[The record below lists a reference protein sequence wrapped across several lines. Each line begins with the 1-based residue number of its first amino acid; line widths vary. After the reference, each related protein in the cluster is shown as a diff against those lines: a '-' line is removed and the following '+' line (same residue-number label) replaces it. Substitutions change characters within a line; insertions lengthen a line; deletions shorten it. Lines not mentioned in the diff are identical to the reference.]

1 MHQRKYSKDV
11 AARVSMLKRIRA
23 YTRAT
28 EDMNILECNG
38 FSNIVFTRFSFEK
51 FKNQYPLALDTEK

>member
-11 AARVSMLKRIRA
+11 AARVSTPKRIRA

-38 FSNIVFTRFSFEK
+38 FSNIFTRSSFEK